1 MGDSGMGYLWVGPLI
16 TAAELA
22 AETIITNRLIQHV
35 VIVMLKM
42 TIIIIS
48 VMIKDLAPFIGVL
61 VGIISVIAGVSA
73 GIRWLVRHYFDD
85 IKHELKPNS
94 GTSIK
99 DQVTRLERS
108 HEKLEDKVDKI
119 FETLLDFIS
128 KNK

>member
-1 MGDSGMGYLWVGPLI
+1 MGYLWVGPLI

-22 AETIITNRLIQHV
+22 AEIIITNRLIQHLV
-35 VIVMLKM
+35 LILLKI

-48 VMIKDLAPFIGVL
+48 VMTIQDLAPFIGVL

-85 IKHELKPNS
+85 IKHELKPNGGS
-94 GTSIK
+94 SIK
-99 DQVTRLERS
+99 DQVNRLEKS

-119 FETLLDFIS
+119 FETLLEFIS
-128 KNK
+128 RNK